1 MRNLLALAAAAVI
14 AFVVVGYFKGWYQYT
29 STPTANGTKHE
40 FSVNK
45 PKIAEDINK
54 AKEKA
59 RTWLSQSTP
68 GSTPPQQQ
76 VIRPTPPELPNGTP
90 TNFTT
95 TSDGTFVFPSIP
107 APPPAPTPPIATPP
121 GLPQR

>member
-14 AFVVVGYFKGWYQYT
+14 AFVVLGYFQGWYKYS
-29 STPTANGTKHE
+29 STPTETGTKHE
-40 FSVNK
+40 FSVNR
-45 PKIAEDINK
+45 PKITEDINK

-59 RTWLSQSTP
+59 RTWLSQSTS
-68 GSTPPQQQ
+68 GSTPPQPQ

-90 TNFTT
+90 TTFTT
-95 TSDGTFVFPSIP
+95 TNDGTIVLPSIP
-107 APPPAPTPPIATPP
+107 PPPPIQITPP